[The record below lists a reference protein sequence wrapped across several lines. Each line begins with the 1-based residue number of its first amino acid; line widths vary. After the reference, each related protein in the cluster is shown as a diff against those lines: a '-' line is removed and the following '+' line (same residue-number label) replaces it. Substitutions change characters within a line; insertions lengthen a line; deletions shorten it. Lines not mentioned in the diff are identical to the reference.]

1 MSKIDRTLTIAEC
14 IERWEKEEKLSAKIA
29 HLEGERAVLRDDV
42 DNLRKANRQ
51 LRINVAKIFYNIGQ
65 MLEITGIPDDISD
78 N

>member
-1 MSKIDRTLTIAEC
+1 MSKIDRTPTVAEC
-14 IERWEKEEKLSAKIA
+14 IELWEKEEKLNAKIA
-29 HLEGERAVLRDDV
+29 HLEGERDVLRDDV

>member
-14 IERWEKEEKLSAKIA
+14 IELWEKEAELSAKIA

-51 LRINVAKIFYNIGQ
+51 LRINVAKIFYNIGE
-65 MLEITGIPDDISD
+65 MLEIIGIPDDISYK
-78 N
+78 